1 MNDEEKKTIKQ
12 VKQFFKR
19 DYPRYKQL
27 SVFAD
32 LSSVNF
38 DGVKS
43 SSNINHQEQ
52 RMVKAIEA
60 KNIVEIVNAIV
71 DNICDSRYKTILKK
85 CYLQNVPKWQVQNK
99 LMYSRSTFF
108 NLQNRALLLFAEL
121 CSNFIDTK
129 KTASD

>member
-1 MNDEEKKTIKQ
+1 MIAMNDEEKKTIKQ
-12 VKQFFKR
+12 VKQFFKK

-32 LSSVNF
+32 LGSVIF

-60 KNIVEIVNAIV
+60 KNIVEMVNTII

-85 CYLQNVPKWQVQNK
+85 CYLQNVPKWQVENE
-99 LMYSRSTFF
+99 LMYSHATFF
-108 NLQNRALLLFAEL
+108 KLQNEALLLFAEL
-121 CSNFIDTK
+121 CSNFIGVK
-129 KTASD
+129 

>member
-1 MNDEEKKTIKQ
+1 MNNKEKEIIKQ
-12 VKQFFKR
+12 TKRFFYK
-19 DYPRYKQL
+19 DYPKYKQL

-60 KNIVEIVNAIV
+60 KNIVGVVNTII
-71 DNICDSRYKTILKK
+71 DNICDSRYKTILKE
-85 CYLQNVPKWQVQNK
+85 CYLQNVPKWQVENE
-99 LMYSRSTFF
+99 LMYSHAMFF
-108 NLQNRALLLFAEL
+108 KLQNEALLLFAKLFDEVV
-121 CSNFIDTK
+121 NI
-129 KTASD
+129 

>member
-12 VKQFFKR
+12 VKQFFKK

-32 LSSVNF
+32 LGSVNF

-60 KNIVEIVNAIV
+60 KRIVKLVDTII

-85 CYLQNVPKWQVQNK
+85 CYLQNVPKWQVENE
-99 LMYSRSTFF
+99 LMYSHSMFF
-108 NLQNRALLLFAEL
+108 ELQNRALLLFAEL
-121 CSNFIDTK
+121 CSNFIEIK
-129 KTASD
+129 

>member
-1 MNDEEKKTIKQ
+1 MNDKEKEIIKQ
-12 VKQFFKR
+12 VKRFFYK
-19 DYPRYKQL
+19 DYPKYKQL

-60 KNIVEIVNAIV
+60 KNIVEMVNTII
-71 DNICDSRYKTILKK
+71 DNICDSRYKTILKE
-85 CYLQNVPKWQVQNK
+85 CYLQNVPKWQVENE
-99 LMYSRSTFF
+99 LMYSHATFYK
-108 NLQNRALLLFAEL
+108 LQNEALLLFAEVI
-121 CSNFIDTK
+121 NRIIGDK
-129 KTASD
+129 KI

>member
-1 MNDEEKKTIKQ
+1 MTKKKKTIKQ
-12 VKQFFKR
+12 VKHFFKK

-32 LSSVNF
+32 IRSVNF

-43 SSNINHQEQ
+43 SDNINHQEQ

-60 KNIVEIVNAIV
+60 KNIVEMINTII

-85 CYLQNVPKWQVQNK
+85 CYLQSVPKWQVENE
-99 LMYSRSTFF
+99 LMYSHATFF
-108 NLQNRALLLFAEL
+108 KLQNEALLLFYKL
-121 CSNFIDTK
+121 CNSMLYKIFNEDL
-129 KTASD
+129 

>member
-12 VKQFFKR
+12 VKQFFKK

-32 LSSVNF
+32 LSSATF
-38 DGVKS
+38 DGVNS

-52 RMVKAIEA
+52 RMVKVIEA
-60 KNIVEIVNAIV
+60 KNIVEMVNTII

-85 CYLQNVPKWQVQNK
+85 CYLQNVPKWQVENE
-99 LMYSRSTFF
+99 LMYSHSMFF
-108 NLQNRALLLFAEL
+108 ELQNRALLLFAKLFEE
-121 CSNFIDTK
+121 IIEVTI
-129 KTASD
+129 